1 MQSIFPLADKITSSR
16 SVPSQ
21 RILCMGAVNAG
32 PRDSVT
38 TLGIT
43 RKKSGKLLLL
53 RFMEALKESRR
64 REARR
69 VIANNAHLLANR
81 DTPDSDNQT

>member
-1 MQSIFPLADKITSSR
+1 MQGIFPLADKITSSR

-21 RILCMGAVNAG
+21 RMPYMGAVNAG
-32 PRDSVT
+32 RNSVT

-43 RKKSGKLLLL
+43 RKKSGKSLFL